1 MEIKII
7 HFENTDYFLE
17 IRNIRQ
23 RVFIEE
29 QNVPEE
35 IEKDGKDMESTLF
48 LALHNEK
55 PVGTC
60 RMRMID
66 VQTAK
71 AERIA
76 VITEARGTGAG
87 RKLIEALEEE
97 AKSQGAKQIVMSA
110 QTHAL
115 PFYKKLGYQ
124 TVGELFFEADIE
136 HIQMKKNI

>member
-7 HFENTDYFLE
+7 CSENTDCLSQ
-17 IRNIRQ
+17 IQNIRHK
-23 RVFIEE
+23 VFIVE

-48 LALHNEK
+48 LALHNDK

-60 RMRMID
+60 RMRLID

-87 RKLIEALEEE
+87 RKLMEALEEE

-124 TVGELFFEADIE
+124 TVGEVFFKADIE
-136 HIQMKKNI
+136 HIEMKKNI